1 MASVPYT
8 KHIFCFI
15 LIMAIFLSIF
25 SQEIGLRKSLIDD
38 KTGITYNNF
47 RTNPAETIFYE
58 VKLDRSLVYDSPKKN
73 AELIYSL
80 NVNTLIEY
88 LELGP
93 QKNFIKIRILDKG
106 TDIVEGWVRKK
117 SLSKMKY
124 FGRSFL
130 SLAIEKTEKSEIVNN
145 LKDPHWVKGSDQK
158 TFSNKEL
165 TGSEVVVLNKGDIV
179 FIDSLFSN
187 AARVKFEKA
196 EGIYISCYVDKE
208 ILTPLAIIDN
218 AKTNLDELFKDI
230 DPLVFMY
237 GLNKSGFISYSGL
250 SISNT
255 LRTNFNEDKVCR
267 ELGKDSLM
275 YKFTFSDDIN
285 SIVKRYESKL
295 KPSKHNFAMYRRLPN
310 ETIITRSDT
319 LDCKVIEIIHTP
331 KSASVTSNNIEKL
344 EVTNKISKF
353 FVYHIDNL
361 DMNMVFQK
369 ETDEYFWSYEKDLKN
384 GSYIDQKYKPT
395 KIIQRVTAF
404 RKYDLEK

>member
-1 MASVPYT
+1 MVSTSYS
-8 KHIFCFI
+8 KYLFCFI
-15 LIMAIFLSIF
+15 LIMALFLNIF
-25 SQEIGLRKSLIDD
+25 SQEIGLRKSLVDD

-47 RTNPAETIFYE
+47 RTDPTETIFYE
-58 VKLDRSLVYDSPKKN
+58 VKLDKSLVYDSPKNN
-73 AELIYSL
+73 AELMYLL
-80 NVNTLIEY
+80 NVNTLVEY

-93 QKNFIKIRILDKG
+93 RKNFIKIRILDKG

-130 SLAIEKTEKSEIVNN
+130 AFAKEKIDKNEILNN
-145 LKDPHWVKGSDQK
+145 LKDPRWIKGSNQK
-158 TFSNKEL
+158 AFSNKEL
-165 TGSEVVVLNKGDIV
+165 SGSEVIVLKKGDIV
-179 FIDSLFSN
+179 FIDSLFN
-187 AARVKFEKA
+187 NTARVKFEKA

-218 AKTNLDELFKDI
+218 AKTDLDELFKDI

-267 ELGKDSLM
+267 EIGKDSLM

-310 ETIITRSDT
+310 ETIITRFDT
-319 LDCKVIEIIHTP
+319 LDCKVIEIVHTP
-331 KSASVTSNNIEKL
+331 RSASVTSNNIEKL
-344 EVTNKISKF
+344 ELTNKISKF

-369 ETDEYFWSYEKDLKN
+369 ETDEYFWSCEKDLKN

-395 KIIQRVTAF
+395 KVIQRVTAF
-404 RKYDLEK
+404 RKYDLDK

>member
-1 MASVPYT
+1 MTS
-8 KHIFCFI
+8 I
-15 LIMAIFLSIF
+15 LHSKCIFLLIF
-25 SQEIGLRKSLIDD
+25 ITALFSNILSQEIGLRKSLVDD

-47 RTNPAETIFYE
+47 RTDPAETIFHE
-58 VKLDRSLVYDSPKKN
+58 VKLNKSLVYDSPKKN

-80 NVNTLIEY
+80 SVNTLVEY

-93 QKNFIKIRILDKG
+93 EKNFIKIRILDKG

-117 SLSKMKY
+117 VLSKMKY
-124 FGRSFL
+124 FGRSYLL
-130 SLAIEKTEKSEIVNN
+130 SAKEKSEKSEIINN
-145 LKDPHWVKGSDQK
+145 LKDPHWVKESTRG
-158 TFSNKEL
+158 FSNKEL
-165 TGSEVVVLNKGDIV
+165 TGSEVVVLNKGDVV
-179 FIDSLFSN
+179 FVDSLSNN

-196 EGIYISCYVDKE
+196 EGIYISCYTDKE
-208 ILTPLAIIDN
+208 ALTPLAIIDN
-218 AKTNLDELFKDI
+218 AKTDFDELFKDI
-230 DPLVFMY
+230 DPLVLMY
-237 GLNKSGFISYSGL
+237 GLNKSGFISCSGL

-267 ELGKDSLM
+267 KIGKDSLM

-285 SIVKRYESKL
+285 SIMKKYENKL

-319 LDCKVIEIIHTP
+319 LDCQVIEIVHTP
-331 KSASVTSNNIEKL
+331 RSASVISNNIEKL

-361 DMNMVFQK
+361 DMDMVFQK

-384 GSYIDQKYKPT
+384 GNYIDQKYKPV
-395 KIIQRVTAF
+395 KVIQRVTAF